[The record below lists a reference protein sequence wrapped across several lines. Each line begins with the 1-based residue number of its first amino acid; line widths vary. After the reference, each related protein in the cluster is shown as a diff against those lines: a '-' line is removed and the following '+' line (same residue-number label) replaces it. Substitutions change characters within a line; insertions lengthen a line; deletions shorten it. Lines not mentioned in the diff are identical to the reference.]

1 MAKSITKITVAR
13 QDGKILGQYVLG
25 EGDFLIGRE
34 PECDIYVEDPHIS
47 RRHARLTVGED
58 LIEIEDLGSSSGTFL
73 DGMPI
78 KGRIPLRPSQK
89 VHISD
94 LYIDIE
100 RQGSRELV
108 AGGRLSDGKYT
119 LIRKLGQG
127 GMGAVW
133 LAQDEDSAKQV
144 ALKLLPT
151 EMSGNIAA
159 IADLRREVQK
169 TQFLNHENILAIAG
183 LVADEGEPPFIV
195 LEYVDGMNLHD
206 LRSLQ
211 PNGLLPYEQ
220 ARDYMVQ
227 LCLALEYAHDQQ
239 IAHRDIK
246 PANLMINRQGQLK
259 LADFGI
265 AASLSTTVGTLTSSV
280 LGAGT
285 PSYMSPQQLQGR
297 RPQAT
302 DDIYSLGATFY
313 DLITGT
319 PPFYRGDIVHQVLQ
333 VPVTPPEERLQE
345 LGVRNEVPD
354 YVNALVIACLQK
366 DETKRPPTVSAVRQW
381 IEEAKIDYA
390 KHKRQEWGPK
400 PATTL
405 SPPKIVTTEAQAA
418 DRKTIR
424 GEVSRTGESTACSQ
438 RSVSEEGF
446 ADGRTLGG
454 SRLRVLC
461 NFSVGPAKKDH
472 Q

>member
-13 QDGKILGQYVLG
+13 QDGEILGQFVLG

-73 DGMPI
+73 DGTPI
-78 KGRIPLRPSQK
+78 KGRIPLRPGQK

-195 LEYVDGMNLHD
+195 LEYVDGMNLHE

-211 PNGLLPYEQ
+211 PNSLLPYEQ

-227 LCLALEYAHDQQ
+227 LCLALEYAHDRQ

-246 PANLMINRQGQLK
+246 PANLMINHQGQLK

-302 DDIYSLGATFY
+302 DDIYSLG
-313 DLITGT
+313 DL
-319 PPFYRGDIVHQVLQ
+319 L
-333 VPVTPPEERLQE
+333 
-345 LGVRNEVPD
+345 
-354 YVNALVIACLQK
+354 
-366 DETKRPPTVSAVRQW
+366 
-381 IEEAKIDYA
+381 
-390 KHKRQEWGPK
+390 
-400 PATTL
+400 
-405 SPPKIVTTEAQAA
+405 
-418 DRKTIR
+418 
-424 GEVSRTGESTACSQ
+424 
-438 RSVSEEGF
+438 
-446 ADGRTLGG
+446 
-454 SRLRVLC
+454 
-461 NFSVGPAKKDH
+461 
-472 Q
+472 

>member
-13 QDGKILGQYVLG
+13 QDGEILGQFVLG

-73 DGMPI
+73 DGTPI
-78 KGRIPLRPSQK
+78 KGRIPLRPGQK

-227 LCLALEYAHDQQ
+227 LCLALEYAHDRQ

-246 PANLMINRQGQLK
+246 PANLMINHQGQLK

-302 DDIYSLGATFY
+302 DDIYSLG
-313 DLITGT
+313 DL
-319 PPFYRGDIVHQVLQ
+319 L
-333 VPVTPPEERLQE
+333 
-345 LGVRNEVPD
+345 
-354 YVNALVIACLQK
+354 
-366 DETKRPPTVSAVRQW
+366 
-381 IEEAKIDYA
+381 
-390 KHKRQEWGPK
+390 
-400 PATTL
+400 
-405 SPPKIVTTEAQAA
+405 
-418 DRKTIR
+418 
-424 GEVSRTGESTACSQ
+424 
-438 RSVSEEGF
+438 
-446 ADGRTLGG
+446 
-454 SRLRVLC
+454 
-461 NFSVGPAKKDH
+461 
-472 Q
+472 

>member
-1 MAKSITKITVAR
+1 M
-13 QDGKILGQYVLG
+13 
-25 EGDFLIGRE
+25 F
-34 PECDIYVEDPHIS
+34 
-47 RRHARLTVGED
+47 
-58 LIEIEDLGSSSGTFL
+58 
-73 DGMPI
+73 
-78 KGRIPLRPSQK
+78 
-89 VHISD
+89 
-94 LYIDIE
+94 
-100 RQGSRELV
+100 
-108 AGGRLSDGKYT
+108 
-119 LIRKLGQG
+119 
-127 GMGAVW
+127 
-133 LAQDEDSAKQV
+133 
-144 ALKLLPT
+144 
-151 EMSGNIAA
+151 
-159 IADLRREVQK
+159 
-169 TQFLNHENILAIAG
+169 
-183 LVADEGEPPFIV
+183 
-195 LEYVDGMNLHD
+195 
-206 LRSLQ
+206 
-211 PNGLLPYEQ
+211 
-220 ARDYMVQ
+220 
-227 LCLALEYAHDQQ
+227 
-239 IAHRDIK
+239 
-246 PANLMINRQGQLK
+246 
-259 LADFGI
+259 
-265 AASLSTTVGTLTSSV
+265 SV
-280 LGAGT
+280 
-285 PSYMSPQQLQGR
+285 
-297 RPQAT
+297 
-302 DDIYSLGATFY
+302 SLGATFY

-319 PPFYRGDIVHQVLQ
+319 PPFYRGDIVHQVLN

-405 SPPKIVTTEAQAA
+405 SPPKSSPPKPAWLEMALLGGTLSPPKIVTTEAQAA